1 MSEKIPNEN
10 TDPMWKTHM
19 ETLTKRM
26 KAIEI
31 AEKID
36 KALYEWYSERGME
49 VPDWKVKK
57 DPDWWINYLNELGE
71 NQ

>member
-10 TDPMWKTHM
+10 TDPMWRTHM

-26 KAIEI
+26 RAIEI

>member
-1 MSEKIPNEN
+1 
-10 TDPMWKTHM
+10 M

>member
-10 TDPMWKTHM
+10 TDPMWRTHM